1 MGPRETDFP
10 LPGCPFLKGSLHSS
24 TVLLQR
30 SSQGARALEILL
42 YTIIR
47 TEIHDQFTECR
58 RAGSR

>member
-10 LPGCPFLKGSLHSS
+10 LPGCPFLKGSLHRS
-24 TVLLQR
+24 TAAKR
-30 SSQGARALEILL
+30 SSRGARALEILL

-47 TEIHDQFTECR
+47 TEIHDQFTESR